1 MAVFNKRQGNV
12 QDGIGEV
19 IRRVN
24 DNSKRLRLVE
34 QKGLNLESTISG
46 LDKSIL
52 EQVKQAKTA
61 IEKLGLKIDELG
73 NRVAKLEDDNRKIIK
88 QLERVATKTEL
99 KEIQG
104 FIDLINPIKSEFV
117 TKSEVRKMF
126 EESKK

>member
-12 QDGIGEV
+12 QDVIGEV